1 MGKATANPFSAVGDE
16 TEGEI
21 DPATVDTEGMGK
33 LGDAALAALDDFSDG
48 AAEQEPLDGTDY
60 LKVKFLGMSMDSLE
74 DDIPLGQELTF
85 LVRARCIGEGTDI
98 SKQDG
103 HKKRFRKMDVQSV
116 KIFND

>member
-1 MGKATANPFSAVGDE
+1 MGKATANPFSAVTDDQ
-16 TEGEI
+16 GEI
-21 DPATVDTEGMGK
+21 DPETIDVEGMGK
-33 LGDAALAALDDFSDG
+33 LGEAASAALDEYADG
-48 AAEQEPLDGTDY
+48 TAEQEPLDGTDY